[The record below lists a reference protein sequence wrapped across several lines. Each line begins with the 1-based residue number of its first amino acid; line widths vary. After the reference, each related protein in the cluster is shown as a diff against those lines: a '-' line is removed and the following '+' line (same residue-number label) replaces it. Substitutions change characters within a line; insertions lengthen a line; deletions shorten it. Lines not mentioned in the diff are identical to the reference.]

1 MGKSKMNPK
10 MMYMAVIVLASFAW
24 ASAARAGSLP
34 TEVIGIFPP
43 DVAEFA
49 IADLQQ
55 ARSLAWFPQ
64 LQKKVLPDQLRQ
76 FELFLA
82 SPGMDR
88 DSRVEQLAW
97 ALVPGSSASQPS
109 QGGTDSQETV
119 IVAIGQFSPDSTA
132 AYFKARKR
140 TAVNVRDHSLYPLN
154 GGSGVG
160 GTLVWFLNST
170 VAVLGERKQVERL
183 ISINDNEEP
192 NLLNNPSMAPLIS
205 QANPHSVIWGV
216 LNSTRANLEMQSILP
231 GLAGFS
237 QSQQLFSTVHA
248 FTLEIDADRGT
259 QSIFEAICA
268 SPDDASMFATLLQAA
283 LLYQATRTGQPNQD
297 MTALLSQAKIA
308 ASTDRLDVILAL
320 TNDQVVDLLQ
330 RNGLSSH

>member
-1 MGKSKMNPK
+1 MNLK
-10 MMYMAVIVLASFAW
+10 LLFVAVVVLASVAW
-24 ASAARAGSLP
+24 SSIACAGALP

-64 LQKKVLPDQLRQ
+64 LQRKVLPDQLRQ

-88 DSRVEQLAW
+88 DSRIEQLAW
-97 ALVPGSSASQPS
+97 AIVPGSSASQPP
-109 QGGTDSQETV
+109 QGATGSQETV
-119 IVAIGQFSPDSTA
+119 IVALGQFSPESTA

-140 TAVNVRDHSLYPLN
+140 TVVSVRDHFLYPLN
-154 GGSGVG
+154 GGSGDG
-160 GTLVWFLNST
+160 GTLVWLVDST
-170 VAVLGERKQVERL
+170 VAVLGERKELERV
-183 ISINDNEEP
+183 IGINDNEEP
-192 NLLNNPSMAPLIS
+192 NLLSNRSLAALIS

-216 LNSTRANLEMQSILP
+216 LNSSRANLEMQAILP

-237 QSQQLFSTVHA
+237 QAQQLFSKVQA
-248 FTLEIDADRGT
+248 FTLEIDADHGT
-259 QSIFEAICA
+259 QSTFQAICA
-268 SPDDASMFATLLQAA
+268 SPDDANMFAALLQAA
-283 LLYQATRTGQPNQD
+283 LLYQPSRADQPNQD
-297 MTALLSQAKIA
+297 MTALLSHAKVA
-308 ASTDRLDVILAL
+308 TSTDRLDVTLAL

>member
-1 MGKSKMNPK
+1 MNLKMLF
-10 MMYMAVIVLASFAW
+10 AAIIILASLAW
-24 ASAARAGSLP
+24 SSGARAGALP

-49 IADLQQ
+49 LVDLQQ
-55 ARSLAWFPQ
+55 ARSLSWFPQ

-109 QGGTDSQETV
+109 QGAADSEETV
-119 IVAIGQFSPDSTA
+119 IVALGQFSPDSAA

-140 TAVNVRDHSLYPLN
+140 TVVNVRDHFLYPLN

-160 GTLVWFLNST
+160 GTLVWFVSST
-170 VAVLGERKQVERL
+170 VAVLGERKELERV
-183 ISINDNEEP
+183 ISINDNEQP
-192 NLLNNPSMAPLIS
+192 NLLSNPSLAALIS

-216 LNSTRANLEMQSILP
+216 LNSSRANLEMQAILP

-237 QSQQLFSTVHA
+237 QSLQLFSTVHA

-268 SPDDASMFATLLQAA
+268 SPDDADMFATLLQTAM
-283 LLYQATRTGQPNQD
+283 LYQASRADQPNQN
-297 MTALLSQAKIA
+297 MTALLSQAKVA
-308 ASTDRLDVILAL
+308 ASTDRLHVTLAL

-330 RNGLSSH
+330 HNGLSSR